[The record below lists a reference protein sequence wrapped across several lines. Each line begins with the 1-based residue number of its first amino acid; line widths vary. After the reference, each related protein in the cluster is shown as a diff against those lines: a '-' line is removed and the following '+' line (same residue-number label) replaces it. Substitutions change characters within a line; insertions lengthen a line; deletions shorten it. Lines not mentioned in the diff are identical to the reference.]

1 MINRI
6 SLSRFTAMSPS
17 KLTLE
22 AVRTANAALLAKRA
36 LVAVFPGGTSGI
48 GEFTVR
54 ALARHAAKGQGA
66 RIYIVGRNQK
76 AADTTA
82 ADYASQKNVQ
92 FHFVKADDLSLL
104 KDVDR
109 CCEEIK
115 RLETQESKEGTP
127 HIDLLVMSHADLY
140 FGGKRRGGCIIIMPN
155 SAMYLILNCFCA
167 RYQ

>member
-1 MINRI
+1 
-6 SLSRFTAMSPS
+6 MSPS
-17 KLTLE
+17 KLSLE
-22 AVRTANAALLAKRA
+22 AVRTANTALLAKRS

-76 AADTTA
+76 AADTIA
-82 ADYASQKNVQ
+82 ADYASSKNVQ
-92 FHFVKADDLSLL
+92 FRFVKADDLSLI

-109 CCEEIK
+109 CCEEIT
-115 RLETQESKEGTP
+115 RLETEESKEEPP

-140 FGGKRRGGCIIIMPN
+140 FGGKRRGGCIIHTVV
-155 SAMYLILNCFCA
+155 SCTGLET
-167 RYQ
+167 R

>member
-1 MINRI
+1 MA
-6 SLSRFTAMSPS
+6 SS

-22 AVRTANAALLAKRA
+22 AVRIANAALLAKRS

-66 RIYIVGRNQK
+66 RIYLVGRNQK
-76 AADTTA
+76 AADTIA

-92 FHFVKADDLSLL
+92 FRFVKADDLSLL

-109 CCEEIK
+109 CCEEIT
-115 RLETQESKEGTP
+115 RLETEESKEETP
-127 HIDLLVMSHADLY
+127 HIDLLAMSHADLY
-140 FGGKRRGGCIIIMPN
+140 LGGKRRGACILHIVKLSSTIHTHQL
-155 SAMYLILNCFCA
+155 S
-167 RYQ
+167 R

>member
-1 MINRI
+1 M
-6 SLSRFTAMSPS
+6 SLS
-17 KLTLE
+17 KLALE
-22 AVRTANAALLAKRA
+22 AVRSANAALLVKRS
-36 LVAVFPGGTSGI
+36 LVAVFTGGTSGI

-76 AADTTA
+76 AADTIA

-92 FHFVKADDLSLL
+92 FRFVKANDLSLL

-109 CCEEIK
+109 CCEEISK
-115 RLETQESKEGTP
+115 LERQESKDGSP

-140 FGGKRRGGCIIIMPN
+140 FGGKRRGGCTIMFTKSTPN
-155 SAMYLILNCFCA
+155 LVLTSVSP
-167 RYQ
+167 RHQ